1 MLLLPLGEAFY
12 SKHVNTQFRAYPFY
26 KAPILVSY
34 KILSNLIVF
43 LTIGY
48 GMVIQ
53 WLIRTFKAVSLLLY
67 DLPLYV
73 PRLIAEIDSN
83 LEQLP

>member
-1 MLLLPLGEAFY
+1 
-12 SKHVNTQFRAYPFY
+12 
-26 KAPILVSY
+26 
-34 KILSNLIVF
+34 
-43 LTIGY
+43 
-48 GMVIQ
+48 MVIQ